1 MRYRPVSGWVRSRVP
16 RVGPRILFY
25 VLLLLALIPAK
36 EVVASVELVVTAAL
50 VDADSL
56 SSAHEHRK
64 AIVRLDSALAAV
76 ANDSVAQA
84 KLMLRKALLLQKLG
98 ENDRALRVLYQALSV
113 ETGLGEGLG
122 LAEVLNNI
130 GAIQHEQRNFN
141 KAEEYYKRSGKIY
154 ERLGLQ
160 RELGK
165 YWNNMGSLNEDRGDP
180 RSALAFHHK
189 SLEVWQ
195 ALQDTGWAGI
205 SYMHMGS
212 CLQQLGK
219 LDSARTYLNASIEL
233 LEGRKSQYQLSLVYI
248 VYGDNE
254 NKAGNHREA
263 LRYCNRA
270 LAITKSMKAR
280 LFEQRACECLSLA
293 YEGLGDSGKAL
304 QMFKKSTALRD
315 SLFGV
320 GKVQELTRVEMDHDF
335 AQRELADS
343 LLRAKKQVEDQLRQ
357 QEAVSK
363 ERDGRNIALFTS
375 FAILLLA
382 GALWSRLR
390 YMRLSRGKVQRER
403 ERSDRLL
410 LNILPTSVAQELK
423 DNGKAMAREYAGATI
438 LFSDFKDF
446 TRISQTMSP
455 QGLVEELDTCFK
467 EFDRII
473 TDKGIEKIKTIGDA
487 YMCVGGLPDPLSTTP
502 ADVVRAG
509 LEMQIFITARK
520 AERERLG
527 LTAFEMRV
535 GLHSGP
541 VVAGIVGVKKFAYD
555 IWGDAVNTAC
565 AMERSSEPG
574 KVNISAATYERVRR
588 EPDLRFIPRGKVQAK
603 GKGEMEMFFVESAA
617 GQAGERAG

>member
-1 MRYRPVSGWVRSRVP
+1 MHHGPLSSLVRSRAA
-16 RVGPRILFY
+16 RFGPRILCC
-25 VLLLLALIPAK
+25 VLLVLAVIPFK
-36 EVVASVELVVTAAL
+36 KVLASVELSVSSAL
-50 VDADSL
+50 LAADSL
-56 SSAHEHRK
+56 STAQEHRK
-64 AIVRLDSALAAV
+64 AIERLDSALAAV
-76 ANDSVAQA
+76 GNDPEAQG
-84 KLMLRKALLLQKLG
+84 KLMLRKALVLQKLG
-98 ENDRALRVLYQALSV
+98 ENDRALRVLYQALPL
-113 ETGLGEGLG
+113 ETALGEGLG
-122 LAEVLNNI
+122 LAEVLNSI
-130 GAIQHEQRNFN
+130 GAIQHEQRNFG
-141 KAEEYYKRSGKIY
+141 KAQECYERSGEIY

-165 YWNNMGSLNEDRGDP
+165 HWNNMGSLNEDRGEL
-180 RSALAFHHK
+180 RKALAFHHK
-189 SLEVWQ
+189 SLAIWE

-205 SYMHMGS
+205 SYMHLGS
-212 CLQQLGK
+212 CMQQLGK
-219 LDSARTYLNASIEL
+219 LDSARTYLNASIERL
-233 LEGRKSQYQLSLVYI
+233 KGRNSEYQLSLVYI

-254 NKAGNHREA
+254 NKAGNPREA
-263 LRYCNRA
+263 LRYCNQA
-270 LAITKSMKAR
+270 WAITKSMKAR

-293 YEGLGDSGKAL
+293 YEGLGDTGKAFE
-304 QMFKKSTALRD
+304 MFRRSTALRD

-320 GKVQELTRVEMDHDF
+320 AKVQELTRVEMDHDF

-343 LLRAKKQVEDQLRQ
+343 LLRVKKQVEDRLRQ
-357 QEAVSK
+357 QEAVTK
-363 ERDGRNIALFTS
+363 EREGRNVAVFTS
-375 FAILLLA
+375 FAVLLLA

-390 YMRLSRGKVQRER
+390 YMRLSRGRVQRER

-423 DNGKAMAREYAGATI
+423 DSGKAMAREYAGATI

-446 TRISQTMSP
+446 TRISETMSP
-455 QGLVEELDTCFK
+455 QELVEELDACFK

-473 TDKGIEKIKTIGDA
+473 TAKGIEKIKTIGDA

-509 LEMQIFITARK
+509 LEMQAFITDRK

-541 VVAGIVGVKKFAYD
+541 VVAGIVGLKKFAYD

-565 AMERSSEPG
+565 GMERSSEPG

-588 EPDLRFIPRGKVQAK
+588 EPGLLFIPRGNVEMK
-603 GKGEMEMFFVESAA
+603 GKGKMEMYFVE
-617 GQAGERAG
+617 RAH

>member
-1 MRYRPVSGWVRSRVP
+1 MRHRPVLGSVRSRVP
-16 RVGPRILFY
+16 WVGPRRLFNI
-25 VLLLLALIPAK
+25 LLLLALLPAK
-36 EVVASVELVVTAAL
+36 EVVASAEVVVSIAL

-56 SSAHEHRK
+56 SGVQEYRQ
-64 AIVRLDSALAAV
+64 AIQLLDSALAAV
-76 ANDSVAQA
+76 PDDPEAQG
-84 KLMLRKALLLQKLG
+84 KLMLRKALLLQQLG
-98 ENDRALRVLYQALSV
+98 ENDRALRVLYQALSL
-113 ETGLGEGLG
+113 ETKLGEGLG

-130 GAIQHEQRNFN
+130 GAIQHEQRNFE
-141 KAEEYYKRSGKIY
+141 KAQECYERSGKIY

-165 YWNNMGSLNEDRGDP
+165 YWNNMGSLNEDMGEP
-180 RSALAFHHK
+180 RKALAFHHR
-189 SLEVWQ
+189 SLKIWQ
-195 ALQDTGWAGI
+195 ALQDNGWAGI
-205 SYMHMGS
+205 SYMHLGS
-212 CLQQLGK
+212 CLQKLGK

-233 LEGRKSQYQLSLVYI
+233 LERRKSQYQLSLVYI
-248 VYGDNE
+248 IYGDNE

-263 LRYCNRA
+263 LRYCNQA
-270 LAITKSMKAR
+270 LAITQRMKAR

-293 YEGLGDSGKAL
+293 YEGLGKKGKAL
-304 QMFKKSTALRD
+304 EMFRRSTDLRD

-320 GKVQELTRVEMDHDF
+320 AKVQELTRVEMDHDF

-343 LLRAKKQVEDQLRQ
+343 LLRSKKQVEDRLRQ

-363 ERDGRNIALFTS
+363 ERDGRNVAIFTS
-375 FAILLLA
+375 FAVLLLA

-390 YMRLSRGKVQRER
+390 LMRLSRGRVQRER

-410 LNILPTSVAQELK
+410 LNILPASVAQELK
-423 DNGKAMAREYAGATI
+423 DSGKALAREYAGATI

-455 QGLVEELDTCFK
+455 QALVEELDTCFK
-467 EFDRII
+467 AFDSII
-473 TDKGIEKIKTIGDA
+473 TAKGIEKIKTIGDA
-487 YMCVGGLPDPLSTTP
+487 YMCVGGLPDPQSTTP

-509 LEMQIFITARK
+509 LEMQAFITARK

-527 LTAFEMRV
+527 LPAFEMRV

-541 VVAGIVGVKKFAYD
+541 VVAGIVGLKKFAYD

-565 AMERSSEPG
+565 AMERSSKAG

-588 EPDLRFIPRGKVQAK
+588 EPDLVFTPRGKVEAK
-603 GKGEMEMFFVESAA
+603 GKGELEMYFVDYA
-617 GQAGERAG
+617 